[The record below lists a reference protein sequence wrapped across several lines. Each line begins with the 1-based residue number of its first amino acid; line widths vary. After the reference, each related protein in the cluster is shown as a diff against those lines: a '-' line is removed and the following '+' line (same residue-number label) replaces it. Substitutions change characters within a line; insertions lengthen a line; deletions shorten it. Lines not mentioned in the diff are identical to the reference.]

1 MDATDTQIHTDTETL
16 QPLTLSEQLDA
27 MLMGWL
33 ERRADRHTPERLD
46 TRAAALI
53 TIADHAVPE
62 VEEFCARWN
71 MTAERTAPADGR
83 FAVLRVDGPALP
95 VQGFTEITGMYRA

>member
-1 MDATDTQIHTDTETL
+1 MDAAETRTDTETL

-33 ERRADRHTPERLD
+33 ERRADLHTPQRPG

-62 VEEFCARWN
+62 VERFCARWD
-71 MTAERTAPADGR
+71 MIASRTSPAGSP
-83 FAVLRVDGPALP
+83 FAVLRVDGPTLP
-95 VQGFTEITGMYRA
+95 VQGFTEITDMYRS

>member
-1 MDATDTQIHTDTETL
+1 VNATDTHTRTDTETL

-33 ERRADRHTPERLD
+33 ERRADRHTPQRPD
-46 TRAAALI
+46 TRAAAII
-53 TIADHAVPE
+53 TIADHAVAE
-62 VEEFCARWN
+62 VERFCARWN
-71 MTAERTAPADGR
+71 MTAERTARAGGD
-83 FAVLRVDGPALP
+83 FAVLRVDGPTLP